1 MESHIIETLKNI
13 RHQCLDNELSFGDLL
28 GESWQQWN
36 IETIDKL
43 LLETL
48 ENE

>member
-13 RHQCLDNELSFGDLL
+13 RHQCLDNELDFGSML